1 MVNVAAEVPELSEAM
16 LKDLETEEP
25 EVPAGTEAPEPPE
38 TKAEAPEE
46 AEEHLKEAPPEKPED
61 VIADLPQEV
70 IDEIIRRRAQESE
83 TFKELLRRERQSATD
98 TVASEQERL
107 RAQQEDTSRVMEAGR
122 AAIGQIGSVVNAA
135 QKGIEDGTAHL
146 DTGTLY
152 KAIDQYRDAWVAG
165 QAMTW
170 NRELQEAFTGQDIV
184 TATFGEGEAE
194 RLSTA
199 LKASNRANSRTPL
212 LKEMFGLL
220 TEKALE
226 QGYQMAVV
234 DLNKL
239 AAGQAALE
247 GKKDGL
253 RKLQAAIPPKQPEGA
268 AAKPSTDEDTI
279 RRHGAGED
287 VSEKEVQAARRR
299 LGLA

>member
-25 EVPAGTEAPEPPE
+25 EVPAGTEVPEPPE
-38 TKAEAPEE
+38 IKAEAPEE
-46 AEEHLKEAPPEKPED
+46 AEKEAPAEEPEED
-61 VIADLPQEV
+61 VIATLPKEV
-70 IDEIIRRRAQESE
+70 VDEIIRRRGQESE
-83 TFKELLRRERQSATD
+83 VLAEQLRRERQSAAD
-98 TVASEQERL
+98 TVGSEQERL
-107 RAQQEDTSRVMEAGR
+107 RAQQEDMNRILETGK
-122 AAIGQIGSVVNAA
+122 AAIAQIGSVVNAA
-135 QKGIEDGTAHL
+135 QKGIEDGTARL

-152 KAIDQYRDAWVAG
+152 KAVDQYRDAWVAG

-170 NRELQEAFTGQDIV
+170 NRELQEAFTGQGIV
-184 TATFGEGEAE
+184 TATFGEAEAD
-194 RLSTA
+194 RLSNA
-199 LKASNRANSRTPL
+199 LKASNRANTRAPL

-239 AAGQAALE
+239 GAQQALVE

-253 RKLQAAIPPKQPEGA
+253 RKLQAAIPPKQPGGA
-268 AAKPSTDEDTI
+268 TAKSSTDQDTI

-287 VSEKEVQAARRR
+287 VSEKEVQAARKR
-299 LGLA
+299 LGLT

>member
-16 LKDLETEEP
+16 LQDLETEEP

-46 AEEHLKEAPPEKPED
+46 AEKEAPAEEPEED
-61 VIADLPQEV
+61 VIATLPKEV
-70 IDEIIRRRAQESE
+70 IDEIIRRRGQESE
-83 TFKELLRRERQSATD
+83 ALTEQLRRERQSAAD

-107 RAQQEDTSRVMEAGR
+107 RAQQEDTNRIMEAGR
-122 AAIGQIGSVVNAA
+122 AAIGQIGSIVNAA
-135 QKGIEDGTAHL
+135 LKGIESGAEVHL

-170 NRELQEAFTGQDIV
+170 NRELQEAFTGQEIV
-184 TATFGEGEAE
+184 TATFGEVEAE

-199 LKASNRANSRTPL
+199 LKASNRANTRAPL
-212 LKEMFGLL
+212 LKEMFGLV

-226 QGYQMAVV
+226 QGYQMAVM

-239 AAGQAALE
+239 AERQAALE

-253 RKLQAAIPPKQPEGA
+253 RKLQAAIPSKQPEGA
-268 AAKPSTDEDTI
+268 TAKPSTDWDII
-279 RRHGAGED
+279 RRHGEGED

-299 LGLA
+299 LGLE

>member
-46 AEEHLKEAPPEKPED
+46 AEEHPEEAPPEKPED

-83 TFKELLRRERQSATD
+83 TFKELLRRERQSAAD

-107 RAQQEDTSRVMEAGR
+107 RAQQEETNRVMETGR
-122 AAIGQIGSVVNAA
+122 AAIAQIGSVV
-135 QKGIEDGTAHL
+135 
-146 DTGTLY
+146 GTLKKAAEEAGVRLDERELY
-152 KAIDQYRDAWVAG
+152 KGIDQYRDAWVAG

-184 TATFGEGEAE
+184 TGTFGEAEAE

-199 LKASNRANSRTPL
+199 LKASNRANSRAPL
-212 LKEMFGLL
+212 LKEMFGLV

-239 AAGQAALE
+239 AAHQAALE

-253 RKLQAAIPPKQPEGA
+253 RKLQAAIPPKQPEGT
-268 AAKPSTDEDTI
+268 AAKPSTDWDII

-287 VSEKEVQAARRR
+287 VSEKEVQAARKR
-299 LGLA
+299 LGLI